1 MSTGKSTAM
10 GPNTQAAMAPL
21 TDQQRS
27 GIQTQSDVFNA
38 GITPQN
44 SYNQFQNTIFGQPT
58 DAMMSAPGA
67 LGSMQGQSPAAAG
80 TYGVSVG
87 GNWWGSGSDP
97 SESGYYW
104 DPQTNQWARVVQ
116 YSNTGQPLNQNNG

>member
-1 MSTGKSTAM
+1 MSTGKSTPM

-27 GIQTQSDVFNA
+27 GIQAQADTFSNTV
-38 GITPQN
+38 TPAF
-44 SYNQFQNTIFGQPT
+44 SQPT
-58 DAMMSAPGA
+58 DAMMRAPGA

-116 YSNTGQPLNQNNG
+116 YSNTGQPLNQQGR